1 MLINLRYSFIDSDVK
16 DINNFMNAFEAF
28 IHPKNLFFI
37 IPAGIFTY
45 WAMTSYVPSFFKKV
59 PLRHFFRS
67 SSFPTSR
74 AIPSVFNRFS
84 SFSYAIVYTNLFLSV
99 FLPFF
104 LPSFLSFLLSYF
116 PSVYTHLSIF
126 YFYSIRSISMMAAY
140 PEI

>member
-99 FLPFF
+99 FLP
-104 LPSFLSFLLSYF
+104 SFLSFFLTFLLSFCLYSF
-116 PSVYTHLSIF
+116 IHFLFLF
-126 YFYSIRSISMMAAY
+126 Y
-140 PEI
+140 

>member
-99 FLPFF
+99 FLPSF
-104 LPSFLSFLLSYF
+104 LPSFLSFFLTFLLSFCLYSF
-116 PSVYTHLSIF
+116 IHFLFLF
-126 YFYSIRSISMMAAY
+126 Y
-140 PEI
+140 